1 VHSAPAYRVGLWGP
15 TMAGRPLETLMS
27 DENAVGA
34 NNCADLSMPVTV
46 RDHIEGS
53 IDAPIV
59 LLEYGDYECP
69 DCLNAW
75 PIVKQL
81 RGAMGDRLGFAF
93 RHYPQSSI
101 HPHASAAAQAAEAAG
116 SQGKFWEMHDLL
128 FRNQKKLDQL
138 DMTHLALQLG
148 LEVYQFQADFERASH
163 VQRIREDVQSGQQSG
178 VGGTPT
184 FYINGCH
191 YRGAVD
197 LPSMLKAINA
207 PN

>member
-1 VHSAPAYRVGLWGP
+1 MAQPLPETPMSEDNPA
-15 TMAGRPLETLMS
+15 AK
-27 DENAVGA
+27 A
-34 NNCADLSMPVTV
+34 NCPDLVMPVTV
-46 RDHIEGS
+46 RDHLQGS
-53 IDAPIV
+53 LDAPLV

-81 RGAMGDRLGFAF
+81 RDALGPRLAFAF
-93 RHYPQSSI
+93 RHYPQNSI

-128 FRNQKKLDQL
+128 FGNQKKLADL

-148 LEVYQFQADFERASH
+148 LEVYRFQSDFERASH
-163 VQRIREDVQSGQQSG
+163 VQRICEDVQTGSQSG

-184 FYINGCH
+184 FYNNGCH
-191 YRGAVD
+191 YRGVVD
-197 LPSMLKAINA
+197 LPNMLKALNA
-207 PN
+207 QA